1 MVAPRKTRRVVCT
14 VIEVPVNNWNSA
26 DESNMMLLDELEYCG
41 DVTTRPSNRLPWSD
55 PTIAQLV
62 ANLQDEVRFE
72 RRQTKLAQRITSMP
86 VADLDPPSPFQGAP
100 ATESEWEWR
109 EQPRWTWPQ

>member
-14 VIEVPVNNWNSA
+14 VIHMPVN
-26 DESNMMLLDELEYCG
+26 ESEMMLLDELEYRG
-41 DVTTRPSNRLPWSD
+41 EVRNRPSNRLPWSD

-72 RRQTKLAQRITSMP
+72 RRQTKMAQRITNMP

-100 ATESEWEWR
+100 ATESDWEWR